1 MAWGINP
8 FDQWGVERGK
18 ELASAL
24 LPAVTGGPAPP
35 GTDESTLAS
44 LRHLRGQ
51 A

>member
-24 LPAVTGGPAPP
+24 LPAVTGGATPP
-35 GTDESTLAS
+35 GTDESTVAS
-44 LRHLRGQ
+44 VGHLRGT
-51 A
+51 